1 MPSTMQ
7 LAISLFSLISL
18 YALAGTLEYDMR
30 QEPINPGVTEE
41 LERELKAQEEIFGAV
56 KQ

>member
-1 MPSTMQ
+1 MQ

-18 YALAGTLEYDMR
+18 YALAGTLEYDMK
-30 QEPINPGVTEE
+30 QEPIKPDVAEE

-56 KQ
+56 KR